1 MILTWLGIVVM
12 VVVLVAWVLYE
23 NRRLIQAVAGFGGPS
38 SPTGGPAAAARR
50 SGRHRA
56 MINNGSSKRQIEFLP
71 LQTHKKSFELAML
84 AISILC
90 AIVVLVIVLFTN
102 IGTEFRPT
110 V

>member
-12 VVVLVAWVLYE
+12 LVVLVAWVVYE
-23 NRRLIQAVAGFGGPS
+23 NRRLIQAVAGFGGPIES
-38 SPTGGPAAAARR
+38 DGWASRPSPEEWETPT
-50 SGRHRA
+50 

-71 LQTHKKSFELAML
+71 LQTHKKSFEIAML

>member
-1 MILTWLGIVVM
+1 
-12 VVVLVAWVLYE
+12 
-23 NRRLIQAVAGFGGPS
+23 
-38 SPTGGPAAAARR
+38 
-50 SGRHRA
+50 

-71 LQTHKKSFELAML
+71 LQTHRKSFEVAML

-102 IGTEFRPT
+102 IGNEFRPT